1 MTLVFEGVPIIH
13 KVIIIDIQMD
23 AILGQDIMLS
33 HHCRLDLSRLT
44 LGLKGK
50 TLSCWTPGETA
61 LSCRVLV
68 KDETVLPPWSEKIL
82 PVTVT
87 NAGYL
92 ATNGI
97 IQPSPEVITEQEIL
111 LIPGVVSTHGE
122 SVQVRVINFG
132 DDEVTLHPKQN
143 IGTCDSYYD
152 QSSSG
157 PANMAAAEL
166 RCTQEVS
173 TTLKHTLEKIVI
185 ESSTEMSSSERK
197 QWADLVERY
206 QGIFASS
213 KADLG
218 RTSLVRHQINTG
230 ATVPIQIPPRRL
242 PLGKRR
248 IEQEVKTMLE
258 KGVIQPSPSPWAAP
272 IVLVTKKDGTTRFC
286 VDYQALNCASVKDAY
301 PLPRIDDSWMHW
313 MAEGT
318 SALWI

>member
-1 MTLVFEGVPIIH
+1 
-13 KVIIIDIQMD
+13 MD

-33 HHCRLDLSRLT
+33 HHCRLDLSKLT

-50 TLSCWTPGETA
+50 TLSCWTPWETA

-68 KDETVLPPWSEKIL
+68 KEETVLPPWSEKIL

-97 IQPSPEVITEQEIL
+97 VQPSPEVITEQEIL

-143 IGTCDSYYD
+143 LGTCESYYD

-157 PANMAAAEL
+157 PAIMPAAEL
-166 RCTQEVS
+166 RRIQEVS
-173 TTLKHTLEKIVI
+173 TTLTDTLEKMVI
-185 ESSTEMSSSERK
+185 ESSTEMSSNERR

-206 QGIFASS
+206 QGILLHPRQIWEGHLSCVIKSTLEQLFPSGFLLGDCHWENAESS
-213 KADLG
+213 KKKWRLCL
-218 RTSLVRHQINTG
+218 RKVSSS
-230 ATVPIQIPPRRL
+230 L
-242 PLGKRR
+242 PL
-248 IEQEVKTMLE
+248 
-258 KGVIQPSPSPWAAP
+258 
-272 IVLVTKKDGTTRFC
+272 VLG
-286 VDYQALNCASVKDAY
+286 Q
-301 PLPRIDDSWMHW
+301 HQ
-313 MAEGT
+313 
-318 SALWI
+318 